1 MSLSVQMPPGPMH
14 ALPAAIPLLRSF
26 TAVLFEVREII
37 YRHRKIADGQ
47 FKTI

>member
-1 MSLSVQMPPGPMH
+1 MKH
-14 ALPAAIPLLRSF
+14 APTEIPLLRSF
-26 TAVLFEVREII
+26 TRVLFEVREII